1 MEWALL
7 ALLAGGLYYYSTKDD
22 EKKGETVAPAG
33 WQPMRNTKPLDY
45 VVVQNMVDNLD
56 ALTAEGKKTGIAV
69 HFALSHETKEGPVS
83 VMAIG
88 EAREY
93 KLADAGGGK
102 TKRIWNVAFLMFDPT
117 SLENVE
123 MKMLTSKE
131 KLPAA
136 PAKGTLYT
144 LTDDQFF
151 A

>member
-7 ALLAGGLYYYSTKDD
+7 ALLAGGLYYYSTKDE
-22 EKKGETVAPAG
+22 EKKGETAPPAG
-33 WQPMRNTKPLDY
+33 WQPMRNTKPLTYEQLDDIAGN
-45 VVVQNMVDNLD
+45 VD
-56 ALTAEGKKTGIAV
+56 ALGGDKNKAGVAV

-93 KLADAGGGK
+93 KLADGK
-102 TKRIWNVAFLMFDPT
+102 TKRIWNVAFLMFDPK